1 MEPADF
7 LPIYEMTRGKTVESI
22 HSGAVAVV
30 DATGRLIAN
39 YGNPGLVT
47 YLRSSAKPFQ
57 ALPLLEAEGRERF
70 GFTPREIALMC
81 ASHSGT
87 DEHVTVAQSIQ
98 MKAGVTEAELLCGV
112 HEPFHEPTATVL
124 RERREAPTP
133 NRHNCS
139 GKHSGMLALAQLY
152 KANLPDEEALD
163 YIDVQHP
170 VQIAILNAFADM
182 CGLPVEQ
189 VQVGID
195 GCSAPNFA
203 VPLRNAAYGI
213 ARLCDPLAGA
223 VEPTARLEACRTIT
237 SAMMFNPDMVGGP
250 DTFDTS
256 LMVLGKGRWIS
267 KGGAEGYQA
276 IGILPGVLGHD
287 TPGIGI
293 TLKIADGDLKS
304 RARHAVALA
313 VMQQLGVLSED
324 ELAMLSRFGPETP
337 VLNWRKIEVGIAR
350 PLLQLEFNP

>member
-1 MEPADF
+1 MRPADF
-7 LPIYEMTRGKTVESI
+7 LPIYELTRGNTVETI

-39 YGNPGLVT
+39 FGNPGLVT

-57 ALPLLEAEGRERF
+57 VLPLLEAGGRERF

-112 HEPFHEPTATVL
+112 HEPFHEPTTFAM

-139 GKHSGMLALAQLY
+139 GKHSGMLALAELY
-152 KANLPDEEALD
+152 KANLTEEEALD
-163 YIDVQHP
+163 YIDAQHP
-170 VQIAILNAFADM
+170 VQVAILNTFADM
-182 CGLPVEQ
+182 CGLPVDQ
-189 VQVGID
+189 VEVGID

-203 VPLRNAAYGI
+203 VSLHNAAYGI
-213 ARLCDPLAGA
+213 ARLCDPRAGG
-223 VEPTARLEACRTIT
+223 VEPAARQEACRTIT

-256 LMVLGKGRWIS
+256 LMVLGRGRWIS

-276 IGILPGVLGHD
+276 IGIMPGVLGHD
-287 TPGIGI
+287 APGVGI

-304 RARHAVALA
+304 RARYGVALA
-313 VMQQLGVLSED
+313 VLQQLGVLSED
-324 ELAMLSRFGPETP
+324 ELAMLARFGPQTP
-337 VLNWRKIEVGIAR
+337 VLNWRKIEVGNAR
-350 PLLQLEFNP
+350 PMFQLAFNS